1 MLERYLGAD
10 AFRDGIRLYLRR
22 HRYANAET
30 TDLWDA
36 LEDSTKQPVRA
47 LMDTWIFQ
55 PGFPLIQVEKSGN
68 GLLVSQKIFRYLQDG
83 TDEERGWH
91 VPIFLRAGTKA
102 GLANR
107 TVLLTDKEERV
118 ELPDDIEWA
127 VVNAG
132 GHGFYRVRYGAELEQ
147 SLRARPKEILS
158 AVERFNLVNDS
169 WATTL
174 AGLTSL
180 SDYLSLIESLTDED
194 DVNVWSTVIG
204 SGYALQRIFDG
215 GQWGLLSGRLGT
227 LFRPAVKRFGWS
239 VQKGESEL
247 VSQLRGDLI
256 GALGTLAEDR
266 ETQKRARQLFA
277 AYENHADSVDRNLI
291 PALVSIVAHSG
302 GDDDYEKFYAK
313 FKNAQT
319 PQEETRYLFSLA
331 NFREPT
337 LIARTLELTI
347 NGEVRTQNS
356 PYLMRGLLFNR
367 HARHQGWSFLKSH
380 WDEMLRQYPD
390 NSIPRMCEGI
400 IGLVTPELL
409 ADVKDF
415 FALHPVKQGTKQMEQ
430 HLERLQIAVACKERW
445 QNAFQS

>member
-1 MLERYLGAD
+1 
-10 AFRDGIRLYLRR
+10 
-22 HRYANAET
+22 
-30 TDLWDA
+30 
-36 LEDSTKQPVRA
+36 
-47 LMDTWIFQ
+47 
-55 PGFPLIQVEKSGN
+55 
-68 GLLVSQKIFRYLQDG
+68 
-83 TDEERGWH
+83 
-91 VPIFLRAGTKA
+91 
-102 GLANR
+102 
-107 TVLLTDKEERV
+107 
-118 ELPDDIEWA
+118 
-127 VVNAG
+127 
-132 GHGFYRVRYGAELEQ
+132 
-147 SLRARPKEILS
+147 
-158 AVERFNLVNDS
+158 
-169 WATTL
+169 
-174 AGLTSL
+174 
-180 SDYLSLIESLTDED
+180 LIESLTDED

-215 GQWGLLSGRLGT
+215 GQWGLLSRRLGA
-227 LFRPAVKRFGWS
+227 LFRPAVERFGWS
-239 VQKGESEL
+239 VQSGESEL

-302 GDDDYEKFYAK
+302 GDDDYEKFYTK

-367 HARHQGWSFLKSH
+367 HARHQAWTFLKSH

-400 IGLVTPELL
+400 IGLVTVELL

-415 FALHPVKQGTKQMEQ
+415 FARHPVKQGTKQMEQ

-445 QNAFQS
+445 QNRLQS